1 MVTDLGAALTGITVV
16 TLYDTLGLDAT
27 DYILEQTKLETVVV
41 SADKI
46 TNLL

>member
-16 TLYDTLGLDAT
+16 TLYDTLGFESI
-27 DYILEQTKLETVVV
+27 DYIIDQTKLETVVV

-46 TNLL
+46 TNLV